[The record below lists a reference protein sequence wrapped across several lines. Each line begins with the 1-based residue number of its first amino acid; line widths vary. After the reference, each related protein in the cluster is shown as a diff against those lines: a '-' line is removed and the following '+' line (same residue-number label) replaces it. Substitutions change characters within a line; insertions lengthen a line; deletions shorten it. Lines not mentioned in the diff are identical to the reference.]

1 MITINHPLFDPVVS
15 LFGVIIPNTG
25 DNMQMAQ
32 QSPFVFL
39 EK

>member
-1 MITINHPLFDPVVS
+1 MIITNHSVFDPIVS
-15 LFGVIIPNTG
+15 LFGLMIPNTG

-32 QSPFVFL
+32 RNPLVFL